1 MNEALA
7 DLELFDPRAIGSTRE
22 PESISIRGKPRIK
35 TVDRRQLVFRAVD
48 VEKLV
53 TSDHPVRAI
62 WEFVGKLDLVR
73 FYESIKS
80 VEEMAGRSAW
90 DPQLL
95 ISLWI
100 WAYSQ
105 GIGSAREIERFC
117 EYDPAFQWLMGL
129 AVVSHH
135 TLSDFR
141 VCHQEALD
149 DLFVQVLGLLSL
161 EGLISMKEVM
171 HDGTKI
177 KANAGA
183 DSFRREDR
191 IRAHMERARQ
201 QVKAMGEPCE
211 DNLSRQQAAQRR
223 AAQEQQD
230 RLQRALGELE
240 KIRSSKSGVEAKQE
254 ARVSQTDPEC
264 RIMKQSDGGYAPSYN
279 VQISTDSAHGII
291 VGVGVSQSSSD
302 AGELI
307 ASVERVE
314 KNMTQLPE
322 KVVADG
328 GFTNRANIMAMNE
341 AGVDFIGSQSEYESQ
356 AEGQLMRQ
364 GIDKEFHLGAFEY
377 NAQDDI
383 YCCPAGKILRYDS
396 QERRI
401 GVVQRRYRARSEDC
415 VNCAHKNKCCPKRA
429 ARGRFVTRAVEDPA
443 VLAFKQKMETDEA
456 RAIYRRRG
464 GIAEFP
470 NAWIK
475 SKIGL
480 RQFSVRGFLKALME
494 SLWACVTYNIQQ
506 WVRLRWRTQQ
516 AVSSG

>member
-1 MNEALA
+1 MNESPA
-7 DLELFDPRAIGSTRE
+7 DLELFNLGAIDSTRE
-22 PESISIRGKPRIK
+22 QESIFIRGKPRIR
-35 TVDRRQLVFRAVD
+35 TADRRQLVFRAVD

-53 TSDHPVRAI
+53 ASDHPVRAI

-73 FYESIKS
+73 FYESIES
-80 VEEMAGRSAW
+80 VEEVAGRPTW
-90 DPQLL
+90 DPHLL

-105 GIGSAREIERFC
+105 GIGSAREIERRC

-129 AVVSHH
+129 VVVNHH

-149 DLFVQVLGLLSL
+149 DLFVQVLGLLSA

-191 IRAHMERARQ
+191 IRAHIERARQ
-201 QVKAMGEPCE
+201 QVEAMGDPCV
-211 DNLSRQQAAQRR
+211 DNLSRQQAARQR
-223 AAQEQQD
+223 AAQERQD
-230 RLQRALGELE
+230 RLRRALEELE
-240 KIRSSKSGVEAKQE
+240 KIRSSKSGAEANKE

-264 RIMKQSDGGYAPSYN
+264 RIMKQSNGGYAPSYN

-291 VGVGVSQSSSD
+291 VGVGVSQSASD
-302 AGELI
+302 AGELV
-307 ASVERVE
+307 AGVERVE

-328 GFTNRANIMAMNE
+328 GFTNRANIIAMDE
-341 AGVDFIGSQSEYESQ
+341 EGVDFIGSQNGYGSQ

-364 GIDKEFHLGAFEY
+364 GIEKEYHLGAFEY

-383 YCCPAGKILRYDS
+383 YCCPEDKILRYDG
-396 QERRI
+396 QEKRI

-415 VNCAHKNKCCPKRA
+415 VNCSHKNKCCPKSA
-429 ARGRFVTRAVEDPA
+429 ERGRSITRAVEDPA

-456 RAIYRRRG
+456 HAVYKRRG
-464 GIAEFP
+464 GIAEFS

-475 SKIGL
+475 SKIRL
-480 RQFSVRGFLKALME
+480 RQFNVRGLLKALME

-506 WVRLRWRTQQ
+506 WIRLRWRTQQ
-516 AVSSG
+516 AVAA